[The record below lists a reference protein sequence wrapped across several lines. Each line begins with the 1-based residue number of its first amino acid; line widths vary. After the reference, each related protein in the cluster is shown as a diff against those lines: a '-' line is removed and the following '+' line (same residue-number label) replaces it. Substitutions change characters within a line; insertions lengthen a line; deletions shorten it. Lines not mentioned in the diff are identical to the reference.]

1 MNWLQHTVAAFG
13 LERHLSY
20 WMSGG
25 VLLIPIALV
34 SVGIWLYF
42 VRTRRL
48 LVGMA
53 RESGRL
59 IPAISGLDDDAGA
72 AGILNILGAKQGA
85 MALILRTIMRDV
97 KGGSTLTDAFVNR
110 QTQGMNLL
118 RRDIVVLSALTAIAP
133 LLGLLGTVIGMTD
146 TFDAVSRIGGDT
158 GSRVASGIS
167 QALITTQFGL
177 IVALPG
183 IFGTAYL
190 RKLLR
195 RVENHLDECRA
206 HVVTLLEQRKRTV
219 PS

>member
-1 MNWLQHTVAAFG
+1 MNWLQHTVAGFG

-34 SVGIWLYF
+34 SIGIWLYF
-42 VRTRRL
+42 VRTRHL
-48 LVGMA
+48 LFGMV
-53 RESGRL
+53 RESGRP
-59 IPAISGLDDDAGA
+59 IPAISGLEGDAGA
-72 AGILNILGAKQGA
+72 AGILHILGARKGA

-97 KGGSTLTDAFVNR
+97 KGGSTLTDAFANR

-133 LLGLLGTVIGMTD
+133 LLGLLGTVIGMIE

-183 IFGTAYL
+183 IFGVAYL

-206 HVVTLLEQRKRTV
+206 HVVALLEQRKGTV